1 MNRLLA
7 CEILELDDVFDEATL
22 KRQYRRKALQSHPD
36 RNLNDEA
43 ATETFQQINA
53 AYEFLSANV
62 AEASS
67 CSYQDL
73 LFDYLTSLLKGTHL
87 QDVGTQLFYTIA
99 ERLTSKCEEKALSML
114 ERLDRPIFLRVYSL
128 LKKSVD
134 VLSLPD
140 EWTAKLDAL
149 YEAKTERDQ
158 VLVLQP
164 RLEDL
169 FEDHVFRVTLEGHT
183 YYIPLWQHELVY
195 DRPSTGELTVRCEPT
210 LPANM
215 TLDEHNNLHVHV
227 QKRIS
232 EIWIDDFVELELCSN
247 KRVKLERKRLFLREH
262 QRVTLKGDGVARPQD
277 REIYDVSKR
286 ADIVVHLRLHI

>member
-1 MNRLLA
+1 MNRVLA
-7 CEILELDDVFDEATL
+7 CEILELDDDFDEAAV

-36 RNLNDEA
+36 RNPGDA
-43 ATETFQQINA
+43 SATESFQQINA
-53 AYEFLSANV
+53 AYEFLSAV
-62 AEASS
+62 APSTS
-67 CSYQDL
+67 SYQDL
-73 LFDYLTSLLKGTHL
+73 LFDYLTSVLKAT
-87 QDVGTQLFYTIA
+87 QKDVGTQLFYTIA
-99 ERLTSKCEEKALSML
+99 ERLTSKCEEKAMAML
-114 ERLDRPIFLRVYSL
+114 ERLDRPTFLRVYSM
-128 LKKSVD
+128 LKKSGD

-149 YEAKTERDQ
+149 YEAKTGRDQ
-158 VLVLQP
+158 VLVLRP

-195 DRPSTGELTVRCEPT
+195 DRPDSGELTVRCEPT

-215 TLDEHNNLHVHV
+215 TLDEHNHLHVHV
-227 QKRIS
+227 ERRIS
-232 EIWIDDFVELELCSN
+232 EIWTQDEVELEICSN
-247 KRVKLERKRLFLREH
+247 KRIKLGRKLLFMRGYQRITLRGE
-262 QRVTLKGDGVARPQD
+262 GAARPHD